1 VKWLAPLVLLTSVS
15 SAHAEDRPL
24 AVPEQPA
31 NAPWSAHP
39 SPPRNCRDT
48 IHTARA
54 ELGLPLLRDNARP
67 ADDSEAMLILAV
79 DREIEGC
86 DVLVMASDPRDF
98 RPLPAMPES
107 HEWRVRPAQ

>member
-1 VKWLAPLVLLTSVS
+1 MRWLAPLVLLTSVS
-15 SAHAEDRPL
+15 AGHAEDKPS
-24 AVPEQPA
+24 A
-31 NAPWSAHP
+31 APNETAETAQSTHP
-39 SPPRNCRDT
+39 SQPRNCRDT

-79 DREIEGC
+79 DREIDGC

-98 RPLPAMPES
+98 RPLPAMPEP